1 MEGGM
6 RSWRLIMVDVVFHH
20 RKLWDSSIDVAAV
33 AVAVGSISR
42 ELVGSRTFLCVVLL
56 FMNSFVHRQ
65 DN

>member
-6 RSWRLIMVDVVFHH
+6 RSWRLVMVDVVFHH

-33 AVAVGSISR
+33 AVAVAVA
-42 ELVGSRTFLCVVLL
+42 VGWTFRYVCLL
-56 FMNSFVHRQ
+56 FMNSFVHQQ